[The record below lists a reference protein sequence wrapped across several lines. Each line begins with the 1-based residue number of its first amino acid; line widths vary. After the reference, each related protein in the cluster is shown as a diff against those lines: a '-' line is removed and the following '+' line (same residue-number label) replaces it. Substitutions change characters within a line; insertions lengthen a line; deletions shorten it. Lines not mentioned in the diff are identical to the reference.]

1 MVFTV
6 RPYVLGQLAQRVFKK
21 IVVGVRVAQ
30 SRNRGLKGLHTKKM
44 ALVGPH
50 VAHAVECLY
59 KGSTC
64 DLAVLIDKERDR
76 HRMLSMQRD
85 AIVQENPPAIA
96 EQRVSEAVVND
107 Q

>member
-6 RPYVLGQLAQRVFKK
+6 RPHVLGQLAQRVFKE
-21 IVVGVRVAQ
+21 IVVGVRIAQ
-30 SRNRGLKGLHTKKM
+30 SRDRGLKGLHTKKV
-44 ALVGPH
+44 ALVGPN

-59 KGSTC
+59 EGGTC
-64 DLAVLIDKERDR
+64 DLAVLIDNERDR

-85 AIVQENPPAIA
+85 AIVQENPRAIA
-96 EQRVSEAVVND
+96 EQCEFEAVVHD

>member
-6 RPYVLGQLAQRVFKK
+6 RPHVLGELAQRVFKE
-21 IVVGVRVAQ
+21 IVVSVRVAQ
-30 SRNRGLKGLHTKKM
+30 SRDRGLKGLHTKKV

-59 KGSTC
+59 KGGTC
-64 DLAVLIDKERDR
+64 DLAILIDNEGDR
-76 HRMLSMQRD
+76 HRMFSMRLG
-85 AIVQENPPAIA
+85 AIVQENPKAIA
-96 EQRVSEAVVND
+96 EQRESQAVVND